1 MEAKIRN
8 KDGVS
13 IVTIQGILEI
23 ENTQPFRDVCLKH
36 LMNKHVIFNM
46 AEASFVG
53 STGLNAFFETV
64 KTLSQNCPNGLKVVG
79 VSPEFRRVFQN
90 MELSHLQLHENEHQ
104 AMQSFAVPHTP

>member
-8 KDGVS
+8 QGDVS
-13 IVTIQGILEI
+13 IVTIQGVLEI

-36 LMNKHVIFNM
+36 LINKQVIFNM
-46 AEASFVG
+46 VDAAFVG

-64 KTLSQNCPNGLKVVG
+64 KTLSQSCPNGLKVVG

-90 MELSHLQLHENEHQ
+90 MELSHLQLHEDENQ
-104 AMQSFAVPHTP
+104 AMQSFTLI